1 MCGGIGGSASAS
13 RFLHP
18 SPHKVVVERGG
29 NVEWTHTH
37 HEYMDR
43 GTFRGKGG
51 KVTKNR
57 QNQHNHNRRVR
68 LRASRH
74 RLGLL

>member
-1 MCGGIGGSASAS
+1 VCGGIGGSATAS

-51 KVTKNR
+51 KVTKIVKISTIIIGGCACA
-57 QNQHNHNRRVR
+57 RR
-68 LRASRH
+68 AT
-74 RLGLL
+74 G